1 MIRMILLIT
10 VTTEGKIGG
19 TKAARFEHVQTLVV
33 GSTISYLADKQLLHC
48 WGHKDSKNRAVGHD
62 GKSVSTSPVSGS
74 AQPPKILSNPS

>member
-33 GSTISYLADKQLLHC
+33 GSIISYLADK
-48 WGHKDSKNRAVGHD
+48 
-62 GKSVSTSPVSGS
+62 
-74 AQPPKILSNPS
+74 